1 VLVGLFTI
9 MQTSYVPYLTSN
21 MQNIMTSTAFAWHN
35 KLALQVLVLIFIL
48 LNKYFLVEKI
58 LNTFDT
64 YKFGSLFT
72 YPIQKHFQWVLLEST
87 AIISTMV

>member
-1 VLVGLFTI
+1 MT
-9 MQTSYVPYLTSN
+9 LTV
-21 MQNIMTSTAFAWHN
+21 FAWHN

-48 LNKYFLVEKI
+48 LNKYFLVENF

-64 YKFGSLFT
+64 HKFGSLFT
-72 YPIQKHFQWVLLEST
+72 YSIQKHFQWVLHEST